1 MHYIVVGISNNS
13 EVELN
18 DEVKSLL
25 PVHKIF
31 SGRQKHYEM
40 VKDLLPENHR
50 WIEIKNDMQ
59 QVLDEYK
66 KSNES
71 VVVFT
76 SGDPLFY
83 GVANTLKKLQPE
95 VILKVY
101 PYFNSLQLLCHKCN
115 IAYQNSWNTSVHDRS
130 WDELDI
136 ALIYQ
141 KELIGVLADAEK
153 NPALIAQRMLTY
165 GFDNYKIIVG
175 EALESKA
182 ETIKSLSLQHAANTR
197 FNPLSSVLL
206 IRTSQRKKP
215 FGIPD
220 EEFDVLED
228 VPNLVVK
235 KPVRLMNLSC
245 LDLYNRKTFW
255 DIGFGAGSMSIEAKK
270 QFPFLNVFSFE
281 SNDKCDELLES
292 NTKKFSTPGL
302 TKVIANIIGCDL
314 SIIAPPDA
322 VFIREHNYN
331 QMDLIKLINKY
342 LLPKNKII
350 INIKKDENKKQFINI
365 VKQLNY
371 TVVESIAVKA
381 GKGETVTIVTVE
393 KNVLPSGMV

>member
-13 EVELN
+13 DVELN

-31 SGRQKHYEM
+31 SGRQRHYEM
-40 VKDLLPENHR
+40 VKDFLPENHR

-130 WDELDI
+130 WDELDV

-141 KELIGVLADAEK
+141 KELIGVLTDAEK
-153 NPALIAQRMLTY
+153 TPAHIAQRMLTY

-197 FNPLSSVLL
+197 FNPLNSVLL
-206 IRTSQRKKP
+206 IRTSQRKKA
-215 FGIPD
+215 FGIGD
-220 EEFDVLED
+220 DDFQILDSI
-228 VPNLVVK
+228 PNLIIK
-235 KPVRLMNLSC
+235 KPVRLMNLSQ
-245 LDLYNRKTFW
+245 LELYNRKTFW

-270 QFPFLNVFSFE
+270 HFPFLNVFSFE
-281 SNDKCDELLES
+281 KREACEELLET
-292 NTKKFSTPGL
+292 NTRKHSTPGL
-302 TKVIANIIGCDL
+302 TKVIADIIGCDL
-314 SIIAPPDA
+314 SIIAAPDA
-322 VFIREHNYN
+322 IFIGEQDYN
-331 QMDLIKLINKY
+331 QMDLLKQLDRY
-342 LLPKNKII
+342 LVSKGRIVTNVRKEED
-350 INIKKDENKKQFINI
+350 KEQFVDI

-371 TVVESIAVKA
+371 VMLEPVTLKA
-381 GKGETVTIVTVE
+381 DKGEVITILTAE
-393 KNVLPSGMV
+393 KK

>member
-13 EVELN
+13 DVELN

-31 SGRQKHYEM
+31 SGRQRHYEM
-40 VKDLLPENHR
+40 VKDFLPEDHR

-130 WDELDI
+130 WDELDV

-141 KELIGVLADAEK
+141 KELIGVLTDAEK

-197 FNPLSSVLL
+197 FNPLNSVLL
-206 IRTSQRKKP
+206 IRTSQRKKA

-220 EEFDVLED
+220 EEFQVKEGM
-228 VPNLVVK
+228 PNLVVK
-235 KPVRLMNLSC
+235 KPIRLMNLSQ

-255 DIGFGAGSMSIEAKK
+255 DIGFGAGSMSIEVKK

-281 SNDKCDELLES
+281 KRDACEELLEA
-292 NTKKFSTPGL
+292 NTKKHSTPGL
-302 TKVIANIIGCDL
+302 TKVIADIIGCDL

-322 VFIREHNYN
+322 IFLGEQDYN
-331 QMDLIKLINKY
+331 QTDLLKQLDKY
-342 LLPKNKII
+342 MLPKGRMV
-350 INIKKDENKKQFINI
+350 INVKNDEDKAQF
-365 VKQLNY
+365 VDMMRQLNY
-371 TVVESIAVKA
+371 AVLEPVMLKSDHDEA
-381 GKGETVTIVTVE
+381 VTIITVE
-393 KNVLPSGMV
+393 KR

>member
-13 EVELN
+13 DVELN

-25 PVHKIF
+25 PVHRIF
-31 SGRQKHYEM
+31 SGRQRHYEM
-40 VKDLLPENHR
+40 VKDYLPENHR

-130 WDELDI
+130 WDELDV

-141 KELIGVLADAEK
+141 KELIGVLTDAEK

-197 FNPLSSVLL
+197 FNPLNSVLL

-220 EEFDVLED
+220 EEFQTLDSI
-228 VPNLVVK
+228 PNLVVN
-235 KPVRLMNLSC
+235 KPVRLMNLSQ

-255 DIGFGAGSMSIEAKK
+255 DIGFGAGSMSIEAKR

-281 SNDKCDELLES
+281 KRDACEELLES
-292 NTKKFSTPGL
+292 NTKKHSTPGL
-302 TKVIANIIGCDL
+302 TKVIADIIGCDL
-314 SIIAPPDA
+314 SIIAAPDTI
-322 VFIREHNYN
+322 FIGEQDYN
-331 QMDLIKLINKY
+331 QTDLLKQLDKY
-342 LLPKNKII
+342 MLPKGRMVTNV
-350 INIKKDENKKQFINI
+350 NDEAAKTQFIDMMR
-365 VKQLNY
+365 QLNY
-371 TVVESIAVKA
+371 TVFEPITLKTDQQEAVY
-381 GKGETVTIVTVE
+381 ILTVE
-393 KNVLPSGMV
+393 KR

>member
-13 EVELN
+13 DVELN
-18 DEVKSLL
+18 DEVRSLL

-40 VKDLLPENHR
+40 IKNYLPEDHR

-130 WDELDI
+130 WDELDE
-136 ALIYQ
+136 ALIHQ
-141 KELIGVLADAEK
+141 KELIGVLTDAEK
-153 NPALIAQRMLTY
+153 NPALIAQRMLLY

-182 ETIKSLSLQHAANTR
+182 ETIKSLSLQHAA
-197 FNPLSSVLL
+197 
-206 IRTSQRKKP
+206 
-215 FGIPD
+215 
-220 EEFDVLED
+220 
-228 VPNLVVK
+228 
-235 KPVRLMNLSC
+235 
-245 LDLYNRKTFW
+245 TF
-255 DIGFGAGSMSIEAKK
+255 FM
-270 QFPFLNVFSFE
+270 
-281 SNDKCDELLES
+281 C
-292 NTKKFSTPGL
+292 
-302 TKVIANIIGCDL
+302 
-314 SIIAPPDA
+314 
-322 VFIREHNYN
+322 
-331 QMDLIKLINKY
+331 
-342 LLPKNKII
+342 
-350 INIKKDENKKQFINI
+350 
-365 VKQLNY
+365 
-371 TVVESIAVKA
+371 
-381 GKGETVTIVTVE
+381 
-393 KNVLPSGMV
+393 

>member
-40 VKDLLPENHR
+40 VKDFLPENHR
-50 WIEIKNDMQ
+50 WIEIRNDMQ

-141 KELIGVLADAEK
+141 KELIGVLTDAEK
-153 NPALIAQRMLTY
+153 NPALLAQRMLTY

-182 ETIKSLSLQHAANTR
+182 ETIKSLSLQHAANTH

-206 IRTSQRKKP
+206 IRTSQRKKH

-220 EEFDVLED
+220 EEFNVLED
-228 VPNLVVK
+228 VPNLVIK

-281 SNDKCDELLES
+281 SRESCDELLEN
-292 NTKKFSTPGL
+292 NTKKFNTPGL
-302 TKVIANIIGCDL
+302 TKVIASIIGCDL

-322 VFIREHNYN
+322 VFIGEHDYN
-331 QMDLIKLINKY
+331 QMDLIKLMDKY
-342 LLPKNKII
+342 LVPKGRMVTNVR
-350 INIKKDENKKQFINI
+350 KDDDKKQFIDI

-371 TVVESIAVKA
+371 TVVESMPMKI
-381 GKGETVTIVTVE
+381 GRGEAATIVTVE
-393 KNVLPSGMV
+393 KK

>member
-13 EVELN
+13 DIELN

-31 SGRQKHYEM
+31 SGRQRHYEM
-40 VKDLLPENHR
+40 VKDYLPENHR

-130 WDELDI
+130 WDELDV

-141 KELIGVLADAEK
+141 KELIGVLTDAEK

-197 FNPLSSVLL
+197 FNPLNSVLL
-206 IRTSQRKKP
+206 IRTSQRKRS

-220 EEFDVLED
+220 EEFQVLD
-228 VPNLVVK
+228 DIPNLVVK
-235 KPVRLMNLSC
+235 KPIRLMNLSQ
-245 LDLYNRKTFW
+245 LDLFNRKTFW
-255 DIGFGAGSMSIEAKK
+255 DIGFGAGSMSIEVKK

-281 SNDKCDELLES
+281 KREACEDLLEN
-292 NTKKFSTPGL
+292 NTKKHSTPGL
-302 TKVIANIIGCDL
+302 TKVIADIIGCDL
-314 SIIAPPDA
+314 SIIAPPDTI
-322 VFIREHNYN
+322 FIGEQDYN
-331 QMDLIKLINKY
+331 QTDLLKQLDKY
-342 LLPKNKII
+342 LLPKGRIVTNV
-350 INIKKDENKKQFINI
+350 KDEAGKSQFIDMI
-365 VKQLNY
+365 RQLNY
-371 TVVESIAVKA
+371 VVLDPITLKSDYHEPVTVL
-381 GKGETVTIVTVE
+381 TVE
-393 KNVLPSGMV
+393 KR

>member
-1 MHYIVVGISNNS
+1 MLS
-13 EVELN
+13 
-18 DEVKSLL
+18 
-25 PVHKIF
+25 
-31 SGRQKHYEM
+31 
-40 VKDLLPENHR
+40 
-50 WIEIKNDMQ
+50 
-59 QVLDEYK
+59 
-66 KSNES
+66 
-71 VVVFT
+71 
-76 SGDPLFY
+76 
-83 GVANTLKKLQPE
+83 
-95 VILKVY
+95 
-101 PYFNSLQLLCHKCN
+101 
-115 IAYQNSWNTSVHDRS
+115 
-130 WDELDI
+130 
-136 ALIYQ
+136 
-141 KELIGVLADAEK
+141 DAEK

-175 EALESKA
+175 EELESIA
-182 ETIKSLSLQHAANTR
+182 ETFKSLSLQHAANTR

-314 SIIAPPDA
+314 SIIAAPDA
-322 VFIREHNYN
+322 VFIGEHDYN
-331 QMDLIKLINKY
+331 QMDLIKLMDKY
-342 LLPKNKII
+342 LLPKGRMV
-350 INIKKDENKKQFINI
+350 INVKKDEDKKQFIDI
-365 VKQLNY
+365 VKQLSY

>member
-13 EVELN
+13 EIELN

-31 SGRQKHYEM
+31 SGHKRHYEV
-40 VKDLLPENHR
+40 VKDFLPANHR

-59 QVLDEYK
+59 QVVEEYK

-83 GVANTLKKLQPE
+83 GFANTLKKLQPE

-115 IAYQNSWNTSVHDRS
+115 IAYQNSWNTSVHGRP
-130 WDELDI
+130 WDELDV

-141 KELIGVLADAEK
+141 KELIGVLTDAEK

-197 FNPLSSVLL
+197 FNPLNSVLL
-206 IRTSQRKKP
+206 IKTSHRKKA

-220 EEFDVLED
+220 DDFDSLETHKNMII
-228 VPNLVVK
+228 PRA
-235 KPVRLMNLSC
+235 VRLMNLSQ

-255 DIGFGAGSMSIEAKK
+255 DLGFGSGSMSIEAKK
-270 QFPFLNVFSFE
+270 QFPFLDILAFEKRQECDDVFE
-281 SNDKCDELLES
+281 TNARKH
-292 NTKKFSTPGL
+292 STPGIMKVMADITDCELDSL
-302 TKVIANIIGCDL
+302 T
-314 SIIAPPDA
+314 IAPEA
-322 VFIREHNYN
+322 VFIN
-331 QMDLIKLINKY
+331 QQKNKLVEVIRLLDKH
-342 LLPKNKII
+342 LLPKARIVMNVE
-350 INIKKDENKKQFINI
+350 NDEGKKEFIEI
-365 VKQLNY
+365 VQQLNY
-371 TVVESIAVKA
+371 NVMDPILLKMNAHGPAMILTAEK
-381 GKGETVTIVTVE
+381 GKLNI
-393 KNVLPSGMV
+393 N

>member
-25 PVHKIF
+25 PVHRIF
-31 SGRQKHYEM
+31 SGRQRHYEM
-40 VKDLLPENHR
+40 VKDYLPDNHR

-59 QVLDEYK
+59 QVLDEYR

-130 WDELDI
+130 WDELDV

-141 KELIGVLADAEK
+141 KELIGVLTDAEK
-153 NPALIAQRMLTY
+153 NPALIAQRMLAY

-197 FNPLSSVLL
+197 FNPLNSVLL
-206 IRTSQRKKP
+206 IRTSQRKKA

-220 EEFDVLED
+220 EEFETLSH

-235 KPVRLMNLSC
+235 KPIRLMNLSQ
-245 LDLYNRKTFW
+245 LDPYNRKTFW
-255 DIGFGAGSMSIEAKK
+255 DIGFGAGSMSIEVKK

-281 SNDKCDELLES
+281 KREACEDLLES
-292 NTKKFSTPGL
+292 NTKKHSTPGL
-302 TKVIANIIGCDL
+302 TKVIADIIGCDL
-314 SIIAPPDA
+314 SIIPPPDT
-322 VFIREHNYN
+322 VFIGEQDYKPN
-331 QMDLIKLINKY
+331 DLFHLLDKY
-342 LLPKNKII
+342 ILPKGRIVTNV
-350 INIKKDENKKQFINI
+350 KDEAGKTLFTDMMR
-365 VKQLNY
+365 QLNY
-371 TVVESIAVKA
+371 IPLEPISVKTNDE
-381 GKGETVTIVTVE
+381 ETVTILAAE
-393 KNVLPSGMV
+393 KR

>member
-40 VKDLLPENHR
+40 IKDFLPENHR

-130 WDELDI
+130 WDELDV

-141 KELIGVLADAEK
+141 KELIGVLTDAEK
-153 NPALIAQRMLTY
+153 NPALLAQRMLTY

-182 ETIKSLSLQHAANTR
+182 ETIKSLSLQHAANTH

-206 IRTSQRKKP
+206 IRTSQRKRA

-220 EEFDVLED
+220 EEFDVIEEI
-228 VPNLVVK
+228 PNLVVK

-281 SNDKCDELLES
+281 SREKCDELLES
-292 NTKKFSTPGL
+292 NTKKMSTPGL
-302 TKVIANIIGCDL
+302 TKIIASIIGCDL

-322 VFIREHNYN
+322 IFIGEHDYN
-331 QMDLIKLINKY
+331 QMDLIALMDKY
-342 LLPKNKII
+342 LLPKGRIVTNVR
-350 INIKKDENKKQFINI
+350 KDEDKRQFLDII
-365 VKQLNY
+365 KQLNY
-371 TVVESIAVKA
+371 TVIESNVMKT
-381 GKGETVTIVTVE
+381 GKSETSTIVTVE
-393 KNVLPSGMV
+393 KK

>member
-13 EVELN
+13 DVELN
-18 DEVKSLL
+18 DEVRSLL

-40 VKDLLPENHR
+40 IKNYLPEDHR

-130 WDELDI
+130 WDELDE
-136 ALIYQ
+136 ALIHQ
-141 KELIGVLADAEK
+141 KELIGVLTDAEK
-153 NPALIAQRMLTY
+153 NPALIAQRMLLY

-197 FNPLSSVLL
+197 FNPLNSVLL
-206 IRTSQRKKP
+206 IRTSQRKKA

-220 EEFDVLED
+220 EDFQTLDEYS
-228 VPNLVVK
+228 NLVIH
-235 KPVRLMNLSC
+235 KPIRLMNLSQ
-245 LDLYNRKTFW
+245 LDPYNRKTFW

-270 QFPFLNVFSFE
+270 QFPSLNIFSFE
-281 SNDKCDELLES
+281 NREACEQLLEN
-292 NTKKFSTPGL
+292 NTRKHSTPGL
-302 TKVIANIIGCDL
+302 TKVITGIIGCDL

-322 VFIREHNYN
+322 IFIGEQDYN
-331 QMDLIKLINKY
+331 KADLLKLMDKY
-342 LLPKNKII
+342 LLPKGRIVTNVKTEEDKNQFI
-350 INIKKDENKKQFINI
+350 DTVKQFHYR
-365 VKQLNY
+365 VL
-371 TVVESIAVKA
+371 ESMVLKA
-381 GKGETVTIVTVE
+381 DDHTAVTIITAE
-393 KNVLPSGMV
+393 KRA

>member
-1 MHYIVVGISNNS
+1 MHYIVVGISNNRD
-13 EVELN
+13 VELN

-31 SGRQKHYEM
+31 SGRQRHYEM
-40 VKDLLPENHR
+40 VKDYLPENHR

-130 WDELDI
+130 WDELDV

-141 KELIGVLADAEK
+141 KELIGVLTDAEK

-197 FNPLSSVLL
+197 FNPLNSVLL
-206 IRTSQRKKP
+206 IRTSQRKKS

-220 EEFDVLED
+220 EEFQTLDD
-228 VPNLVVK
+228 IPHLVVK
-235 KPVRLMNLSC
+235 KPVRLMNLSQ
-245 LDLYNRKTFW
+245 LDLFNRKTFW
-255 DIGFGAGSMSIEAKK
+255 DIGFGAGSMSIEVKK

-281 SNDKCDELLES
+281 KRDACEELLEN
-292 NTKKFSTPGL
+292 NTKKHSTPGL
-302 TKVIANIIGCDL
+302 TKVIADIIGCDL
-314 SIIAPPDA
+314 SIIAPPDTI
-322 VFIREHNYN
+322 FIGEQDYN
-331 QMDLIKLINKY
+331 QTDLLKQLDKY
-342 LLPKNKII
+342 LLPKGRMVTNVR
-350 INIKKDENKKQFINI
+350 DEASKTQFIDM
-365 VKQLNY
+365 VRQLNY
-371 TVVESIAVKA
+371 VVLDPITLQSDSEEPVTVL
-381 GKGETVTIVTVE
+381 TVE
-393 KNVLPSGMV
+393 KR

>member
-13 EVELN
+13 DVELN

-31 SGRQKHYEM
+31 SGRQRHYEM
-40 VKDLLPENHR
+40 IKNYLPENHR

-130 WDELDI
+130 WDELDV

-141 KELIGVLADAEK
+141 KELIGVLTDAEK
-153 NPALIAQRMLTY
+153 TPALIAQRMLLY

-197 FNPLSSVLL
+197 FNPLNSVLL
-206 IRTSQRKKP
+206 IRTSQRKKS
-215 FGIPD
+215 FGIAD
-220 EEFDVLED
+220 EEFHVLED
-228 VPNLVVK
+228 ASNLVVK
-235 KPVRLMNLSC
+235 KPVRLMNLSQ

-270 QFPFLNVFSFE
+270 HFPCLNIFSFE
-281 SNDKCDELLES
+281 KRDACEELLEK
-292 NTKKFSTPGL
+292 NTRKHATPGL
-302 TKVIANIIGCDL
+302 TKVIADIIGCDL
-314 SIIAPPDA
+314 SIIAAPDA
-322 VFIREHNYN
+322 IFVGEQEYN
-331 QMDLIKLINKY
+331 QTELLKQLDRY
-342 LLPKNKII
+342 LLSKGRMVTNVKSEAEKN
-350 INIKKDENKKQFINI
+350 QFTDH
-365 VKQLNY
+365 VKELNY
-371 TVVESIAVKA
+371 KILEPVVLKV
-381 GKGETVTIVTVE
+381 GKEEVTIVTAE
-393 KNVLPSGMV
+393 KN

>member
-13 EVELN
+13 DVELN

-31 SGRQKHYEM
+31 SGRQRHYEM
-40 VKDLLPENHR
+40 VKDYLPENHR

-130 WDELDI
+130 WDELDV

-141 KELIGVLADAEK
+141 KELIGVLTDAEK

-197 FNPLSSVLL
+197 FNPLNSVLL
-206 IRTSQRKKP
+206 IRTSQRKRA

-220 EEFDVLED
+220 EEFQVVDD
-228 VPNLVVK
+228 IPNLVVK
-235 KPVRLMNLSC
+235 KPVRLMNLSQ
-245 LDLYNRKTFW
+245 LDLFNRKTFW
-255 DIGFGAGSMSIEAKK
+255 DIGFGAGSMSIEVKK

-281 SNDKCDELLES
+281 KRDACEDLLEN
-292 NTKKFSTPGL
+292 NTKKHSTPGL
-302 TKVIANIIGCDL
+302 TKVMADIIGCDL
-314 SIIAPPDA
+314 SIIAPPDTI
-322 VFIREHNYN
+322 FLGEQDYN
-331 QMDLIKLINKY
+331 QTDLLKQLDKY
-342 LLPKNKII
+342 LLPKGRIVTNVR
-350 INIKKDENKKQFINI
+350 DEAAKTQFIDMMR
-365 VKQLNY
+365 QLNY
-371 TVVESIAVKA
+371 AVLEPITLKPDDHDPVTVL
-381 GKGETVTIVTVE
+381 TVE
-393 KNVLPSGMV
+393 KR